1 MPGVLQGD
9 APGLGGEARGGRAEL
24 VSVAVSPWT
33 RLSRKPE
40 KRVFLS
46 AAWEHL
52 GALSFS
58 VFLGLAGETFSTRNT
73 RATFCFYPG
82 GSLGGRIQRSTR
94 ALKICELLGVSSSG
108 WSWAT
113 QGDTDPCG
121 PHGFRSFG

>member
-1 MPGVLQGD
+1 MPRVLQGD

-52 GALSFS
+52 GVLSLSLSF
-58 VFLGLAGETFSTRNT
+58 
-73 RATFCFYPG
+73 
-82 GSLGGRIQRSTR
+82 
-94 ALKICELLGVSSSG
+94 
-108 WSWAT
+108 
-113 QGDTDPCG
+113 
-121 PHGFRSFG
+121 